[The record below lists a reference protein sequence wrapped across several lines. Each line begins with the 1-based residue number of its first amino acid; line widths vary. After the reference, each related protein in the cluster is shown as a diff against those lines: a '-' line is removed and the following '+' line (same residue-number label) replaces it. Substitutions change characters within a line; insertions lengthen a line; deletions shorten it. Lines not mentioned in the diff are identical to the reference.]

1 MKQAREGGP
10 SNLPM
15 KLLPLGCLPWPQLD
29 GEEMRTDILIDKV
42 VLSPVA
48 EFLVA
53 VTNNN
58 VVAFWR
64 RWTEGS

>member
-1 MKQAREGGP
+1 MKQGREGGL
-10 SNLPM
+10 SNLPP
-15 KLLPLGCLPWPQLD
+15 KLLPLGRLPWPQLE
-29 GEEMRTDILIDKV
+29 GEEMRADILIDKV
-42 VLSPVA
+42 VLSPGA

-64 RWTEGS
+64 RWQEGS